1 MNSPPDA
8 DKQKLMAEAS
18 QFRDSAE
25 RRSFWTV
32 IVITFISVLAIAIF
46 NFVL

>member
-1 MNSPPDA
+1 MNSNLENE
-8 DKQKLMAEAS
+8 KRKLMAEAS

-25 RRSFWTV
+25 RRSFWTLIV
-32 IVITFISVLAIAIF
+32 IVIISTLAIAIF

>member
-8 DKQKLMAEAS
+8 DKQKMMAEAA

-32 IVITFISVLAIAIF
+32 IIITLISALSIAIF

>member
-1 MNSPPDA
+1 MNSNHDA
-8 DKQKLMAEAS
+8 EKRKLLADAS

-32 IVITFISVLAIAIF
+32 IVITLISALSIAIF